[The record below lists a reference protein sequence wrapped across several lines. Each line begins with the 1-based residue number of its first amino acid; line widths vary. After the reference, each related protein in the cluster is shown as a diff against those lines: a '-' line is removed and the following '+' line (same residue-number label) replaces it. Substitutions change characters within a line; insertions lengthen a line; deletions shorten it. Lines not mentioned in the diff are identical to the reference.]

1 MSSRTEVPGLC
12 AGSLPSTRS
21 SQETQTHPSSHRGRK
36 GSRSPGVE
44 VGRAGAAWA
53 LGAGLGQV
61 ALLWGARRKRRTGRA
76 GAGPGAQVGG
86 ETVTSDRLGR
96 LGVSQV
102 SRLGGDRTRPATGPS
117 ESR

>member
-21 SQETQTHPSSHRGRK
+21 SQETRTHPSSHRGRR

-53 LGAGLGQV
+53 LGSGRWHCCGEPDGSGEQEGQARDLGPRWV
-61 ALLWGARRKRRTGRA
+61 
-76 GAGPGAQVGG
+76 
-86 ETVTSDRLGR
+86 E
-96 LGVSQV
+96 
-102 SRLGGDRTRPATGPS
+102 RP
-117 ESR
+117 

>member
-1 MSSRTEVPGLC
+1 MCWLAALNPQLSRDPDPPVLSSGAERLPQPG
-12 AGSLPSTRS
+12 GGGGQGR
-21 SQETQTHPSSHRGRK
+21 RG
-36 GSRSPGVE
+36 
-44 VGRAGAAWA
+44 

-96 LGVSQV
+96 LGVLQV

>member
-21 SQETQTHPSSHRGRK
+21 SQETRTHPSSHRGAERLPQ
-36 GSRSPGVE
+36 PGGGGGQ
-44 VGRAGAAWA
+44 GRRG